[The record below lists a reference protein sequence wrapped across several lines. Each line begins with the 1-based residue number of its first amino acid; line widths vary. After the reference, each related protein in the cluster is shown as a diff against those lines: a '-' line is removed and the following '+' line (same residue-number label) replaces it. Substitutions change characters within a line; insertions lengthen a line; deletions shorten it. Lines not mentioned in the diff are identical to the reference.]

1 MGREIFFAVM
11 GYLSGSILFANLAVR
26 LLNKKS
32 FLQVSKDGNPGTA
45 NAFRYGG
52 IGCGMITLTGDLLKG
67 FLPLH
72 IYVQSGG
79 EFTEHPILSSIIL
92 AAPVLG
98 HAFPLFCGF
107 QGGKGIAVTFGC
119 LLGVWPITK
128 PLILL
133 VVFFLLFTVAL
144 RITPHFQRTIITYVM
159 TCLGVMGLRCEAG
172 IVAGFM
178 MVTAI
183 VCIRLH
189 MSKEE
194 RQKMEVG
201 LLWMH

>member
-1 MGREIFFAVM
+1 MEREVFFVVM

-32 FLQVSKDGNPGTA
+32 FLQVSKDGNPGAA

-52 IGCGMITLTGDLLKG
+52 IVCGMITLFGDLLKG

-72 IYVQSGG
+72 IYIQSGG
-79 EFTEHPILSSIIL
+79 GFTEQPFLAAIIL

-98 HAFPLFCGF
+98 HAFPLFYGF

-119 LLGVWPITK
+119 LIGVWPITK

-133 VVFFLLFTVAL
+133 VIFFLLFTVIF
-144 RITPHFQRTIITYVM
+144 RITPHFQRTIVTYIA
-159 TCLGVMGLRCEAG
+159 TCFGLIGVQCELGV
-172 IVAGFM
+172 VAGFM
-178 MVTAI
+178 IITVI
-183 VCIRLH
+183 VCRRLH

-194 RQKMEVG
+194 RKKMEVR
-201 LLWMH
+201 LLWRH

>member
-1 MGREIFFAVM
+1 MGRGIFFVVM

-32 FLQVSKDGNPGTA
+32 FLQVSKDGNPGAA

-52 IGCGMITLTGDLLKG
+52 IGCGVITLSGDLLKG
-67 FLPLH
+67 FLPLY
-72 IYVQSGG
+72 IYIQSGG
-79 EFTEHPILSSIIL
+79 EFTEHPFLAAIIF

-98 HAFPLFCGF
+98 HAFSLFYGF

-119 LLGVWPITK
+119 LMGVWPITK
-128 PLILL
+128 TLMLFVI
-133 VVFFLLFTVAL
+133 FFLFFTVAF
-144 RITPHFQRTIITYVM
+144 RITPHFQRTIITYIV
-159 TCLGVMGLRCEAG
+159 TCFGLMGVQCEPG
-172 IVAGFM
+172 IVTGFM
-178 MVTAI
+178 MITAI

-194 RQKMEVG
+194 RQKIEVR
-201 LLWMH
+201 LLWRH

>member
-11 GYLSGSILFANLAVR
+11 GYLSGSVLFANLAVR

-32 FLQVSKDGNPGTA
+32 FLQVSKDGNPGAA

-52 IGCGMITLTGDLLKG
+52 IVCGMIALSGDLLKG

-72 IYVQSGG
+72 IYIQSGG
-79 EFTEHPILSSIIL
+79 EFTKHPFLTAVIF

-98 HAFPLFCGF
+98 HAFPLFYGF
-107 QGGKGIAVTFGC
+107 QGGKGIAVTFEC
-119 LLGVWPITK
+119 LMGVWPITK

-133 VVFFLLFTVAL
+133 VTFFLFFTVAF
-144 RITPHFQRTIITYVM
+144 RITPHFQRTIITYIT
-159 TCLGVMGLRCEAG
+159 TCLGVIGLRCEPG
-172 IVAGFM
+172 IVTGFM
-178 MVTAI
+178 LVTAI
-183 VCIRLH
+183 VCIRMH
-189 MSKEE
+189 ISKEE
-194 RQKMEVG
+194 RKKMEIR

>member
-1 MGREIFFAVM
+1 MGRDIFFAVM

-26 LLNKKS
+26 LLNKKP
-32 FLQVSKDGNPGTA
+32 FLRLSKDGNPGAA

-52 IGCGMITLTGDLLKG
+52 AGCGMITLFGDLLKG
-67 FLPLH
+67 FLPLR
-72 IYVQSGG
+72 IYIQSGG
-79 EFTEHPILSSIIL
+79 EFTEHPFLAAVIF

-98 HAFPLFCGF
+98 HAFPVFYGF

-133 VVFFLLFTVAL
+133 VVFFLFFTVAL
-144 RITPHFQRTIITYVM
+144 RITPHFQRTIITYIA
-159 TCLGVMGLRCEAG
+159 TCLGVMCFRCETG

-178 MVTAI
+178 LITAI
-183 VCIRLH
+183 VCMRLH

-194 RQKMEVG
+194 RQKMEVR
-201 LLWMH
+201 LLWMR